1 MGRVRIAAYGEF
13 PSNPPER
20 QVRQELKI
28 KTPCNWLQGLYLLNF
43 ERFCLRFG
51 ADELKRL
58 LPQEEATCQDIRN
71 ATLPLDSL

>member
-1 MGRVRIAAYGEF
+1 
-13 PSNPPER
+13 
-20 QVRQELKI
+20 
-28 KTPCNWLQGLYLLNF
+28 LQGLYLLNF

-71 ATLPLDSL
+71 ATLPLDSF